1 MEASSKIGL
10 PRALIIPALAL
21 LLALLLISSRQFN
34 AALSNAF
41 PEVIGG
47 EYLFNGFRTIT
58 IIFGLSCLPGALI
71 GSVIGYLLA
80 WNLRIAL
87 AIRNVLRIAQ
97 WAPFILWWGLDTALF
112 IASRQKPPGSF
123 FFWTI
128 ALPAVTTGSCF
139 HFLSAR
145 LRLQCDWSNCVA
157 EAAKLAVF
165 RALFISLV
173 MSLVIWLPIWAIPA
187 NPHTARHHVAVVT
200 VAILLA
206 LVHWTYRS
214 DIDCNASS
222 HREFLDADMSSPN
235 GASWWATIG
244 VYLFMLVAWQVIA
257 NLDYFN
263 ATPARTLLAAIKL
276 IAAADLWRDMLT
288 SLSEI
293 FSGIIFSGILVLVI
307 SATLL
312 KRLSSAKCLLSIL
325 SLTFAL
331 PIIIWPTWFGWL
343 LSWGT
348 QSNTLVWHVTC
359 VACLTF
365 YPLLSTYWTLRDKPA
380 FYRTLLA
387 IEQALPYGFV
397 AILYSEM
404 MAATSGLVFS
414 IVVAVADNQT
424 EKAFAIFLI
433 TLSLMLVLSLVFR
446 LLARKS
452 DLFMRSDVFPEPGV
466 MKPSNST

>member
-1 MEASSKIGL
+1 
-10 PRALIIPALAL
+10 
-21 LLALLLISSRQFN
+21 
-34 AALSNAF
+34 
-41 PEVIGG
+41 
-47 EYLFNGFRTIT
+47 
-58 IIFGLSCLPGALI
+58 
-71 GSVIGYLLA
+71 
-80 WNLRIAL
+80 
-87 AIRNVLRIAQ
+87 
-97 WAPFILWWGLDTALF
+97 
-112 IASRQKPPGSF
+112 
-123 FFWTI
+123 
-128 ALPAVTTGSCF
+128 
-139 HFLSAR
+139 
-145 LRLQCDWSNCVA
+145 
-157 EAAKLAVF
+157 
-165 RALFISLV
+165 

-187 NPHTARHHVAVVT
+187 NPNTARHHVAVVT